1 MSQRRWTTRAGQ
13 RDNASLSPPGPGSTV
28 NVSSGDGAGPGA
40 APGAANLARTFV
52 SLYPVSGRGRSKSS
66 PRPAQSAVAYDLAA
80 VGSLAPV
87 GRSKPDTVYFFG
99 TCVVDLFF
107 PEAGLSAVRL
117 LSREGL
123 RVVFPRGQ
131 TCCGQPPYN
140 CGYDEPAREVARAQ
154 LRLFRQPWPVVVPS
168 GSCAAMMKHH
178 YPELFRGDPAEA
190 EARDFA
196 SRVWELTQFLS
207 DVLAVRL
214 TDRGEATR
222 VTWHSSCHA
231 LREMGVAEEP
241 RRLLAQLGNVE
252 LVPLQRETECCG
264 FGGTFAL
271 RQPEI
276 SAAMADDK
284 ADAARATGAAT
295 LLSGDAGCLLRID
308 RSLGEKDPIRVRHV
322 ADFLWERTR

>member
-1 MSQRRWTTRAGQ
+1 
-13 RDNASLSPPGPGSTV
+13 
-28 NVSSGDGAGPGA
+28 
-40 APGAANLARTFV
+40 
-52 SLYPVSGRGRSKSS
+52 
-66 PRPAQSAVAYDLAA
+66 VAYDLAA
-80 VGSLAPV
+80 VVSLARV
-87 GRSKPDTVYFFG
+87 GGSKPDTVYFFG

-107 PEAGLSAVRL
+107 PEAGLSGIRL
-117 LSREGL
+117 LRREGL

-140 CGYDEPAREVARAQ
+140 CGYDEPAREVARRQ
-154 LRLFRQPWPVVVPS
+154 LSLFRQPWPIVVPS

-207 DVLAVRL
+207 EVLTVRL
-214 TDRGEATR
+214 TDRGSATR

-231 LREMGVAEEP
+231 LREMGVVEEP

-264 FGGTFAL
+264 FGGTFSL

-295 LLSGDAGCLLRID
+295 LLSSDVGCLLRIG
-308 RSLGEKDPIRVRHV
+308 RSLGREEPMRVRHL